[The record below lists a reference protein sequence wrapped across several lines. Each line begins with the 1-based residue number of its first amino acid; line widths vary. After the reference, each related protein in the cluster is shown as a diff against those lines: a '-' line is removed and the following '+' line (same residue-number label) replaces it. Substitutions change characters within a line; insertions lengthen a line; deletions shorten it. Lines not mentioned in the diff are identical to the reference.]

1 MGAVEKMIERSVP
14 SVNYIRSL
22 MIGDSPT
29 ADTSNGFLMP
39 VKEQINLACKQI
51 QNDENLKDGYNA
63 IGFRFKFAV
72 KYEFL

>member
-39 VKEQINLACKQI
+39 VKEQINLACQQI

-63 IGFRFKFAV
+63 IGFRFKFWLV
-72 KYEFL
+72 FISR